1 MKNLLP
7 LLALSLSTLTVA
19 GTSVVPAPNK
29 WALRDPS
36 VTPIAEL
43 GRYDTQ
49 ALCQAAA
56 LTLTKAG
63 TYRCDTS
70 VTLTVTIDCTGVVKP
85 VIPRKLDADGFVID
99 PPIRGKEPTSGN
111 DWTTEIEDYVPIP
124 VPPCW
129 VKGWREITQADLT
142 TEAELAALPPEP
154 DCCWSEALQANWDSE
169 GSRARRFNHAVD
181 GDEDPVAT
189 P

>member
-7 LLALSLSTLTVA
+7 LLALSLSSLAVA

-70 VTLTVTIDCTGVVKP
+70 ITLTVTIDCTGVLKP
-85 VIPRKLDADGFVID
+85 VIPRKLDADGYVIE
-99 PPIRGKEPTSGN
+99 PPIRAKEPATGN
-111 DWTTEIEDYVPIP
+111 DWLTEIEDYVPAP
-124 VPPCW
+124 APACW
-129 VKGWREITQADLT
+129 VKGWREITQADIVG
-142 TEAELAALPPEP
+142 EPELAAVMEP
-154 DCCWSEALQANWDSE
+154 ITWPAELQALWDAS
-169 GSRARRFNHAVD
+169 A
-181 GDEDPVAT
+181 DERVGHLYEDYEPT